1 MKLSVVIPLFNEAGN
16 IQQLIQEIEDTLSQ
30 ANIEFEI
37 IAVDD
42 GSTDE
47 SYSILQEISNNNDRV
62 KTIHLRTNYG
72 QTAALSAG
80 IDHASGDIIVSIDG
94 DLENDPKD
102 IPQLLNTLNG
112 KYDVVSGWRK
122 DRWSNKFLS
131 RKIPSIIAN
140 WIIAKITGIPLHDFG
155 CTLKAY
161 RREAITSTQ
170 LYGNMHRYLPAL
182 VALNGG
188 KITEIPISYRP
199 RIHGKS
205 KYGLSRTF
213 TVMLDLI
220 VLRYIHKYMN
230 KPMHFFGGI
239 GLISISLGCLSGFV
253 AVLLKILQIR
263 DFVATPLVLFAS
275 IFLIIGIQLVVFGAL
290 GEILMRTYYEVQN
303 KKFYVI
309 KETIGI

>member
-1 MKLSVVIPLFNEAGN
+1 MKLSVVIPLNNEAGN
-16 IQQLIQEIEDTLSQ
+16 IRQLIQEIEDALSQ
-30 ANIEFEI
+30 GNPDFEI

-42 GSTDE
+42 GSIDE
-47 SYSILQEISNNNDRV
+47 SYSILQEISQSDKLVR
-62 KTIHLRTNYG
+62 IIRLRANYG

-102 IPQLLNTLNG
+102 IPRLLETLNG

-122 DRWSNKFLS
+122 DRWSKQLLS
-131 RKIPSIIAN
+131 RKIPSVAAN
-140 WIIAKITGIPLHDFG
+140 WIIAKVTGIPLHDFG

-161 RREAITSTQ
+161 RREAIVSTQ

-188 KITEIPISYRP
+188 KIAEIPISCRP

-230 KPMHFFGGI
+230 KPMYFFGGL
-239 GLISISLGCLSGFV
+239 GLISFFFGCLSGLL
-253 AVLLKILQIR
+253 AVILKILQIR
-263 DFVATPLVLFAS
+263 DFIKTPLLLFAS
-275 IFLIIGIQLVVFGAL
+275 LFLIIGIQLVVFGAL
-290 GEILMRTYYEVQN
+290 GEILMRTYYEVQD

-309 KETIGI
+309 KETVGL